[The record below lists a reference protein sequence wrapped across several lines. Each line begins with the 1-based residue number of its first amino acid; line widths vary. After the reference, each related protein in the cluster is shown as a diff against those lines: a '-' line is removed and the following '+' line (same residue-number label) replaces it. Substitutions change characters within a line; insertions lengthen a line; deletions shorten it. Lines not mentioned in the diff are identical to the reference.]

1 MIIGCSILTF
11 ISGRRTTGH
20 FFESSFS
27 GRICDAICEK
37 GGEYKSMRK
46 ILITNDDG
54 IGADGIVRLAK
65 AAVEVGEV
73 WVVAPECQRSAMSH
87 GITLRHSIEAW
98 NVDFP
103 VPGVHAFACDG
114 TPADCVRIGVLNIVP
129 GKPDHVFSGINYGYN
144 VASDL
149 QYSAT
154 AGAAFEAAFQKVH
167 TIAFSEDACE
177 IHEVTDRYLH
187 EIIAELL
194 HKPLAINQIWN
205 VNFPGCKLAQCN
217 GILRGREVSTHEF
230 YADRYM
236 ETQVSEGRVSY
247 MVEGIR
253 NYHALEG
260 TDLKAILDHYVSV
273 GIATNIS

>member
-1 MIIGCSILTF
+1 
-11 ISGRRTTGH
+11 
-20 FFESSFS
+20 
-27 GRICDAICEK
+27 
-37 GGEYKSMRK
+37 MRK

-54 IGADGIVRLAK
+54 IDSDGIVRLAK
-65 AAVEVGEV
+65 VAVEFGEV
-73 WVVAPECQRSAMSH
+73 WIVAPDSQRSAMSH
-87 GITLRHSIEAW
+87 SVTLRHSIEAW
-98 NVDFP
+98 KVDFP
-103 VPGVHAFACDG
+103 VPGVHSYACDG

-177 IHEVTDRYLH
+177 IHEVTDRYIK
-187 EIIAELL
+187 EIMAFLL
-194 HKPLAINQIWN
+194 DKPLAINQIWN
-205 VNFPGCKLAQCN
+205 VNFPGCTLSECR
-217 GILRGREVSTHEF
+217 GILHDREVSTDDF
-230 YADRYM
+230 YKDRYH
-236 ETQVSEGRVSY
+236 ETVISEGRISY

-253 NYHALEG
+253 NYHAAEG
-260 TDLKAILDHYVSV
+260 TDLRAILDYYVSI